1 MAEFGDV
8 YQKIENTKGEVE
20 LVVDSVGTI
29 AELLEELAFSVASLG
44 FDTRAA
50 ACRAAAELAREGMS
64 MAENV
69 TAKLE
74 EVHSGTVVAQ
84 ESA

>member
-8 YQKIENTKGEVE
+8 YQKIENTKQEVE
-20 LVVDSVGTI
+20 LVVESTGTI
-29 AELLEELAFSVASLG
+29 AELLEEMASSVAALG
-44 FDTRAA
+44 FHTRAA
-50 ACRAAAELAREGMS
+50 ACRGAAQLAREAMS
-64 MAENV
+64 MTENI